1 MNVLELVMMKMQMMY
16 VWVANI
22 TMVLQQMRK
31 YNAYIE
37 KRMKKMKVKTTKYMR
52 VVGYMGKVDD
62 MNEGKQA
69 EAKARLY
76 MVQ

>member
-1 MNVLELVMMKMQMMY
+1 MMY